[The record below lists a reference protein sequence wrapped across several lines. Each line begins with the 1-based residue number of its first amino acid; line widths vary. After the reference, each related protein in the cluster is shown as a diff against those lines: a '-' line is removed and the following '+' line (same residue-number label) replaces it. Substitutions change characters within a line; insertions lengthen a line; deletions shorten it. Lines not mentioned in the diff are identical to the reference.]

1 MFWRVRNHTLDLGS
15 HALLMGV
22 LNVTPDSFSDG
33 GLYSDP
39 SVAVERGLTLVR
51 AGADI
56 LDVGGESSRPGATR
70 ISLEEEL
77 RRVLPVIQKLSS
89 RCNAMISVDTCKPDV
104 AREAVR
110 CGASI
115 INDISGLRAPGMLEV
130 VRETGA
136 GAVAM
141 HMQGVPATMQQA
153 PVYADVLEDVSD
165 FFCATLDRCA
175 ASGID
180 PQQIALDPGIG
191 FGKSVQHNL
200 RILKELNFF
209 QQHGRPLVLGVSRK
223 SFLSALTGLP
233 AVEDR
238 EWPTVALTS
247 YARHRGV
254 AVVRVHDVRPNG
266 EALRMTEA
274 ILEACA

>member
-1 MFWRVRNHTLDLGS
+1 MDLGK

-33 GLYSDP
+33 GLYSHP
-39 SVAVERGLTLVR
+39 SIAVQRGLALVG

-56 LDVGGESSRPGATR
+56 LDIGGESSRPGATPVE
-70 ISLEEEL
+70 LEEEL
-77 RRVLPVIQKLSS
+77 RRVLPVIQALSS
-89 RCNAMISVDTCKPDV
+89 RCNALLSVDTCKPEV

-110 CGASI
+110 LGASI

-130 VRETGA
+130 VRDTRA

-141 HMQGVPATMQQA
+141 HMQGNPATMQQA
-153 PVYADVLEDVSD
+153 PLYSNVLEDVSD
-165 FFCATLDRCA
+165 FFRATLGRCVE
-175 ASGID
+175 SGID

-191 FGKSVQHNL
+191 FGKSVHHNV
-200 RILKELNFF
+200 RILKDFDFF

-223 SFLSALTGLP
+223 SFLSTLTGLP

-238 EWPTVALTS
+238 EWPTIAITS
-247 YARHRGV
+247 YARHRGA
-254 AVVRVHDVRPNG
+254 AVVRVHEVRPNA